1 MKSRS
6 PWFIL
11 IIILLA
17 SMAAPLN
24 QFKVPPV
31 MPLLIGGYL
40 AYPLPAGLHVALCRH
55 WPASGHPLAGLDLSE
70 AVSADWVIEPISP
83 GHRRR
88 LGRSAAGI

>member
-1 MKSRS
+1 MRS

-31 MPLLIGGYL
+31 KRGFC
-40 AYPLPAGLHVALCRH
+40 A
-55 WPASGHPLAGLDLSE
+55 W
-70 AVSADWVIEPISP
+70 
-83 GHRRR
+83 
-88 LGRSAAGI
+88 